1 MVLGHSLTMAV
12 HPWTGQFV
20 YVARSDNGPG
30 SSKLL
35 RAHQSPVP
43 DFFLNL
49 WPSPGLYRSA
59 LNTVPLVFYNNII
72 VSFVVLDKQVC
83 SFSHMS
89 N

>member
-43 DFFLNL
+43 EFFFK
-49 WPSPGLYRSA
+49 SMAVSRF
-59 LNTVPLVFYNNII
+59 VPL
-72 VSFVVLDKQVC
+72 SFKYSTVGFLQQHHC
-83 SFSHMS
+83 
-89 N
+89 